1 MVAVSAVRGAR
12 PAVYLLAAPS
22 ALDRLVHGLAHDALV
37 SLGNAV
43 VLVHFYRELSL
54 AFIMPRGFSSQ
65 LAIISNPRL
74 GRRPKHQLGFRND
87 AGNRVTEG
95 IVTTVSMV
103 DAVTSAARCATL
115 KSAKLRAEA
124 RVIQQFAPAGI
135 EQRQHVAVKVRLGF
149 VGRLI
154 ANPMRSKSL
163 TRPLAGVAVASD
175 AMNAVALEQS
185 GEFDH
190 HVVRRKGRLTLAD
203 GIEHGA

>member
-87 AGNRVTEG
+87 AGNRVTEV
-95 IVTTVSMV
+95 IVAPGSMV
-103 DAVTSAARCATL
+103 DAVTSAAPGA
-115 KSAKLRAEA
+115 AFEA
-124 RVIQQFAPAGI
+124 DDLCNEPRVI
-135 EQRQHVAVKVRLGF
+135 EQLD
-149 VGRLI
+149 L
-154 ANPMRSKSL
+154 PRS
-163 TRPLAGVAVASD
+163 
-175 AMNAVALEQS
+175 
-185 GEFDH
+185 
-190 HVVRRKGRLTLAD
+190 
-203 GIEHGA
+203 